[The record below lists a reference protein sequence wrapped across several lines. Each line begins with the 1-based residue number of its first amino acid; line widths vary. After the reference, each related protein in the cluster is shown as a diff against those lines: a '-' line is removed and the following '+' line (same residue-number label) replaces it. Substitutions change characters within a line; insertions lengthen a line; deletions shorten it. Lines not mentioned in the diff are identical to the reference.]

1 MTKKE
6 LVDHV
11 AGKFSLPKCTAEEII
26 STIMDRIHKETARDG
41 VSRVGK
47 HLFKRVV
54 RKARTCRNPRTG
66 ETVNVP
72 EKTFVVYRKAVLM
85 A

>member
-6 LVDHV
+6 LVDYV
-11 AGKFSLPKCTAEEII
+11 ADKFSLPKSTTEKII
-26 STIMDRIHKETARDG
+26 FVIMDRIHEGTAKDG
-41 VSRVGK
+41 VSRIGK

-72 EKTFVVYRKAVLM
+72 EKTFVSYRKPVLM